1 MVPLPTSPT
10 TTVPQAIGGG
20 GNFGYFISG
29 ISPVSG
35 VSGTIPSGVE
45 TSGPW
50 YIERQE
56 MSIFYT
62 RVPTAARDALP
73 HRDCSLSGVN
83 TSALGKNNNVTQTYL
98 VVDVQGRCHATSSTN
113 VHPGPWQQPQKFT
126 LLAFDADYQGRTYG
140 SVSAGCLGPAGN
152 ITTAQNFYA
161 RRLLKP
167 NDVFYDEACWKGYSF
182 QIINSWSPNGQTE
195 FMNRFHKWLGW
206 GYENNFWGYLA
217 ECVGVQFHQ
226 SILPR
231 SGGYSTS
238 QDQLSDARN
247 LINDCGQRLRDA
259 NLWDYFLKNIT
270 DQEGSIYP
278 LPHYS
283 IDRHDFS

>member
-1 MVPLPTSPT
+1 MVQPAIPT
-10 TTVPQAIGGG
+10 TDAPTNITGG
-20 GNFGYFISG
+20 GNSGYFISG

-62 RVPTAARDALP
+62 RVATAARDALP

-83 TSALGKNNNVTQTYL
+83 TSALGKNNNISQTFL

-113 VHPGPWQQPQKFT
+113 VHAGPWQQPQKFT
-126 LLAFDADYQGRTYG
+126 LLAFDADYRGRTYG

-167 NDVFYDEACWKGYSF
+167 NDVLYDEACWKGFSF
-182 QIINSWSPNGQTE
+182 QVMNSWGPNGQTE

-226 SILPR
+226 AMLTR
-231 SGGYSTS
+231 SGGYTTA

-247 LINDCGQRLRDA
+247 LINDCGERLRDA

-270 DQEGSIYP
+270 DVEGSIYP